1 MIFFR
6 VTQNINIK
14 TTDGTMVNYFKF
26 KEPSN
31 LENETLY
38 ISTYDDFKDLRE
50 IFSKVDKEKY
60 FAKVFN
66 EEKVRTLANFPI
78 ELGITNVDEYNNKE
92 NSSNSTCQNIKKV
105 DIYKQLKN
113 IQKDEITIAIIG
125 GVGVSISQIVSSCTA
140 LRILHKKLKQIYK
153 NIKFDIYL
161 NASNNSYYT
170 REKQIYQ
177 TQEYINNVLPL
188 SITAK
193 KLCEYDYFIDNSLS
207 INFLGLDFLNYV
219 DAWLF
224 RFGIDYEKISDN
236 QKYNQLNLSGYK
248 VQDIL
253 RDKIN
258 EAKSKGKL
266 LLFHPYSANINK
278 SIPQTIAVDIL
289 KELLLKADDYMIIST
304 LLIDSKIKDDRFVD
318 LTKESKNLNDFMY
331 IISSMDK
338 IITADTSTYH
348 ISDAFMIPTITIFT
362 DENYLK
368 KIKYFK
374 YTKAILIKD
383 KSKNLSKFIYENDS
397 LIINKFE
404 SWNKLKVNRI
414 IKLLDTF
421 WYNSGL
427 KKYKKG

>member
-38 ISTYDDFKDLRE
+38 VSTNDDFKDLRE
-50 IFSKVDKEKY
+50 IFSKVDKDKY

-66 EEKVRTLANFPI
+66 DEKIRTLENFPI

-92 NSSNSTCQNIKKV
+92 NSSKVTCQDIKKV

-113 IQKDEITIAIIG
+113 IQKDEVTVAIIG
-125 GVGVSISQIVSSCTA
+125 GLGFSISQVVSSCTA

-177 TQEYINNVLPL
+177 TQEYINNILPL
-188 SITAK
+188 SITVK

-224 RFGIDYEKISDN
+224 RFGIDYEKIADN
-236 QKYNQLNLSGYK
+236 EKYNQLNLSNYK
-248 VQDIL
+248 VQDSLKNKLIDL
-253 RDKIN
+253 
-258 EAKSKGKL
+258 KSKGKL

-362 DENYLK
+362 DNNYLK
-368 KIKYFK
+368 KIKYYK
-374 YTKAILIKD
+374 YIKPILIKD
-383 KSKNLSKFIYENDS
+383 KSKNLSKFVYENDS
-397 LIINKFE
+397 LTINKFE

-421 WYNSGL
+421 
-427 KKYKKG
+427 

>member
-50 IFSKVDKEKY
+50 IFSRVDKDKY

-66 EEKVRTLANFPI
+66 EEKIRALENFPI
-78 ELGITNVDEYNNKE
+78 ELGITNIDEYNSRE
-92 NSSNSTCQNIKKV
+92 NSAITYQDIKKV

-113 IQKDEITIAIIG
+113 IQKDEITVAIIG
-125 GVGVSISQIVSSCTA
+125 GVGLSISQTISSCTA

-177 TQEYINNVLPL
+177 TQEYINNILPL
-188 SITAK
+188 SVTVK

-224 RFGIDYEKISDN
+224 KFGIDYKKIVDDE
-236 QKYNQLNLSGYK
+236 KYNQINLSNYQASDSLK
-248 VQDIL
+248 NKLIDL
-253 RDKIN
+253 
-258 EAKSKGKL
+258 KSKGKL

-362 DENYLK
+362 DSDYLK
-368 KIKYFK
+368 KIKYYK
-374 YTKAILIKD
+374 YIKPILIKD

-397 LIINKFE
+397 LTINKFE

-421 WYNSGL
+421 
-427 KKYKKG
+427 

>member
-50 IFSKVDKEKY
+50 IFSRVDKDKY

-66 EEKVRTLANFPI
+66 EEKIRALGNFPI
-78 ELGITNVDEYNNKE
+78 ELGITNIDEYNSRE
-92 NSSNSTCQNIKKV
+92 NSTITYQDIKKV

-113 IQKDEITIAIIG
+113 IQKDEITVAIIG
-125 GVGVSISQIVSSCTA
+125 GVGLSISQTISSCTA
-140 LRILHKKLKQIYK
+140 LRILYKKLKQIYK

-177 TQEYINNVLPL
+177 TQEYINNILPL
-188 SITAK
+188 SVTVK

-224 RFGIDYEKISDN
+224 KFGIDYKKIVDDE
-236 QKYNQLNLSGYK
+236 KYNQINLSNYQASDSLK
-248 VQDIL
+248 NKLIDL
-253 RDKIN
+253 
-258 EAKSKGKL
+258 KSKGKL

-289 KELLLKADDYMIIST
+289 KELLLKADDYMVIST
-304 LLIDSKIKDDRFVD
+304 LLIDSKIKDDRFFD

-362 DENYLK
+362 DSDYLK
-368 KIKYFK
+368 KIKYYK
-374 YTKAILIKD
+374 YIKPILIKD

-397 LIINKFE
+397 LTINKFE

-421 WYNSGL
+421 
-427 KKYKKG
+427 

>member
-50 IFSKVDKEKY
+50 IFSKVDKDKY

-177 TQEYINNVLPL
+177 TQEYINNILPL
-188 SITAK
+188 SITVK

-362 DENYLK
+362 DSNYLK
-368 KIKYFK
+368 KIKYYK
-374 YTKAILIKD
+374 YIKPILIKD
-383 KSKNLSKFIYENDS
+383 KSKNLSKFVYENDS
-397 LIINKFE
+397 LTINKFE

-421 WYNSGL
+421 
-427 KKYKKG
+427 

>member
-50 IFSKVDKEKY
+50 IFSRVDKDKY

-66 EEKVRTLANFPI
+66 EEKIRALENFPI
-78 ELGITNVDEYNNKE
+78 ELGITNIDEYNSRE
-92 NSSNSTCQNIKKV
+92 NSTITYQDIKKV

-113 IQKDEITIAIIG
+113 IQKDEITVAIIG
-125 GVGVSISQIVSSCTA
+125 GVGLSISQTISSCTA
-140 LRILHKKLKQIYK
+140 LRILYKKLKQIYK

-161 NASNNSYYT
+161 NASSNSFYT

-177 TQEYINNVLPL
+177 TQEYINNILPL
-188 SITAK
+188 SVTVK

-224 RFGIDYEKISDN
+224 KFGIDYEKIVDDE
-236 QKYNQLNLSGYK
+236 KYNQINLSNYQASDGLK
-248 VQDIL
+248 NKLIDL
-253 RDKIN
+253 
-258 EAKSKGKL
+258 KSKGRL

-304 LLIDSKIKDDRFVD
+304 LLIDSKIKDDRFFD

-362 DENYLK
+362 DSDYLK
-368 KIKYFK
+368 KIKYYK
-374 YTKAILIKD
+374 YIKPILIKD
-383 KSKNLSKFIYENDS
+383 KSKNLSKFVYENDS
-397 LIINKFE
+397 LTINKFE

-421 WYNSGL
+421 
-427 KKYKKG
+427 

>member
-50 IFSKVDKEKY
+50 IFSRVDKDKY

-66 EEKVRTLANFPI
+66 EEKIRALENFPI
-78 ELGITNVDEYNNKE
+78 ELGITNIDEYNSRE
-92 NSSNSTCQNIKKV
+92 NSAITYHDIKKV

-113 IQKDEITIAIIG
+113 IQKDEITVAIIG
-125 GVGVSISQIVSSCTA
+125 GVGLSISQTISSCTA

-177 TQEYINNVLPL
+177 TQEYINNILPL
-188 SITAK
+188 SVTVK

-224 RFGIDYEKISDN
+224 KFGIDYKKIVDDE
-236 QKYNQLNLSGYK
+236 KYNQINLSNYQASDTLK
-248 VQDIL
+248 NKLIDL
-253 RDKIN
+253 
-258 EAKSKGKL
+258 KSKGKL

-362 DENYLK
+362 DSDYLK
-368 KIKYFK
+368 KIKYYK
-374 YTKAILIKD
+374 YIKPILIKD
-383 KSKNLSKFIYENDS
+383 KSKNLSKFVYENDS
-397 LIINKFE
+397 LTINKFE

-421 WYNSGL
+421 
-427 KKYKKG
+427 

>member
-66 EEKVRTLANFPI
+66 EEKVRTLRNFPI
-78 ELGITNVDEYNNKE
+78 ELGITNIDEYNSRE
-92 NSSNSTCQNIKKV
+92 NSTITYQDIKKV

-113 IQKDEITIAIIG
+113 IQKDEITVAIIG
-125 GVGVSISQIVSSCTA
+125 GVGLSISQTISSCTA

-177 TQEYINNVLPL
+177 TQEYINNILPL
-188 SITAK
+188 SITVK

-224 RFGIDYEKISDN
+224 KFGIDYEKIIDDE
-236 QKYNQLNLSGYK
+236 KYNQINLSNYK
-248 VQDIL
+248 ASDNLKNKLIDL
-253 RDKIN
+253 
-258 EAKSKGKL
+258 KSKGKL

-304 LLIDSKIKDDRFVD
+304 LLIDSKIKDDRFID

-338 IITADTSTYH
+338 IITVDTSTYH

-362 DENYLK
+362 DSDYLK
-368 KIKYFK
+368 KIKYYK
-374 YTKAILIKD
+374 YIKPILIKD
-383 KSKNLSKFIYENDS
+383 KSKNLSKFVYENDS
-397 LIINKFE
+397 LTINKFE
-404 SWNKLKVNRI
+404 SWNKLKVDRI

-421 WYNSGL
+421 
-427 KKYKKG
+427 

>member
-66 EEKVRTLANFPI
+66 EEKVRTLRNFPI

-92 NSSNSTCQNIKKV
+92 NSSKITCQDIKKV

-374 YTKAILIKD
+374 YIKPMLIKD

-421 WYNSGL
+421 
-427 KKYKKG
+427 

>member
-50 IFSKVDKEKY
+50 IFSRVDKDKY

-66 EEKVRTLANFPI
+66 EEKIRALENFPI
-78 ELGITNVDEYNNKE
+78 ELGITNIDEYNSRE
-92 NSSNSTCQNIKKV
+92 NSTITYQDIKKV

-113 IQKDEITIAIIG
+113 IQKDEITVAIIG
-125 GVGVSISQIVSSCTA
+125 GVGLSISQTISSCTA

-177 TQEYINNVLPL
+177 TQEYINNILPL
-188 SITAK
+188 SVTVK

-224 RFGIDYEKISDN
+224 KFGIDYEKIVDDE
-236 QKYNQLNLSGYK
+236 KYNQINLSNYTASDNLK
-248 VQDIL
+248 NKLIDL
-253 RDKIN
+253 
-258 EAKSKGKL
+258 KSKGKL

-362 DENYLK
+362 DSDYLK
-368 KIKYFK
+368 KIKYYK
-374 YTKAILIKD
+374 YIKPILIKD
-383 KSKNLSKFIYENDS
+383 KSKNLSKFVYENDS
-397 LIINKFE
+397 LTINKFE

-421 WYNSGL
+421 
-427 KKYKKG
+427 

>member
-66 EEKVRTLANFPI
+66 EEKVRTLRNFPI
-78 ELGITNVDEYNNKE
+78 ELGITNIDEYNSRE
-92 NSSNSTCQNIKKV
+92 NSTITYQDIKKV

-113 IQKDEITIAIIG
+113 IQKDEITVAIIG
-125 GVGVSISQIVSSCTA
+125 GVGLSISQTISSCTA

-177 TQEYINNVLPL
+177 TQEYINNILPL
-188 SITAK
+188 SVTVK

-224 RFGIDYEKISDN
+224 KFGIDYEKIIDDE
-236 QKYNQLNLSGYK
+236 KYNQINLSNYK
-248 VQDIL
+248 ASDNLKNKLIDL
-253 RDKIN
+253 
-258 EAKSKGKL
+258 KSKGKL

-362 DENYLK
+362 DSNYLK
-368 KIKYFK
+368 KIKYYK
-374 YTKAILIKD
+374 YIKPILIKD
-383 KSKNLSKFIYENDS
+383 KSKNLSKFVYENDS
-397 LIINKFE
+397 LTINKFE
-404 SWNKLKVNRI
+404 SWNKLKVDRI

-421 WYNSGL
+421 
-427 KKYKKG
+427 

>member
-50 IFSKVDKEKY
+50 IFSRVDKDKY

-66 EEKVRTLANFPI
+66 EEKIRALKNFPI
-78 ELGITNVDEYNNKE
+78 ELGITNIDEYNSRE
-92 NSSNSTCQNIKKV
+92 NSTITYQDIKKV

-113 IQKDEITIAIIG
+113 IKKDEITVAIIG
-125 GVGVSISQIVSSCTA
+125 GVGLSISQTISSCTA

-177 TQEYINNVLPL
+177 TQEYINNILPL
-188 SITAK
+188 SITVK

-224 RFGIDYEKISDN
+224 KFGIDYEKIVDDE
-236 QKYNQLNLSGYK
+236 KYNQINLSNYQASDSLK
-248 VQDIL
+248 NKLIDL
-253 RDKIN
+253 
-258 EAKSKGKL
+258 KSKGKL

-278 SIPQTIAVDIL
+278 SIPQTVAVDIL

-362 DENYLK
+362 DSDYLK
-368 KIKYFK
+368 KIKYYK
-374 YTKAILIKD
+374 YIKPILIKD
-383 KSKNLSKFIYENDS
+383 KSKNLSKFVYENDS
-397 LIINKFE
+397 LTINKFE

-421 WYNSGL
+421 
-427 KKYKKG
+427 

>member
-38 ISTYDDFKDLRE
+38 VSTNDDFKDLRE
-50 IFSKVDKEKY
+50 IFSKVDKDKY

-66 EEKVRTLANFPI
+66 DEKIRTLENFPI

-92 NSSNSTCQNIKKV
+92 NSSKVTCQDIKKV

-113 IQKDEITIAIIG
+113 IQKDEVTVAIIG
-125 GVGVSISQIVSSCTA
+125 GLGFSISQVVSSCTA

-177 TQEYINNVLPL
+177 TQEYINNILPL
-188 SITAK
+188 SITVK

-224 RFGIDYEKISDN
+224 KFGIDYEKIADN
-236 QKYNQLNLSGYK
+236 EKYNQLNLSNYK
-248 VQDIL
+248 VQDSLKNKLIDL
-253 RDKIN
+253 
-258 EAKSKGKL
+258 KSKGKL

-362 DENYLK
+362 DNNYLK
-368 KIKYFK
+368 KIKYYK
-374 YTKAILIKD
+374 YIKPILIKD
-383 KSKNLSKFIYENDS
+383 KSKNLSKFVYENDS
-397 LIINKFE
+397 LTINKFE

-421 WYNSGL
+421 
-427 KKYKKG
+427 

>member
-6 VTQNINIK
+6 VSQDINVK
-14 TTDGTMVNYFKF
+14 ATDGTLINYFKL
-26 KEPSN
+26 KEPSVM
-31 LENETLY
+31 ENETIY
-38 ISTYDDFKDLRE
+38 ITTYDDYNDLKE

-60 FAKVFN
+60 FPKLLN
-66 EEKVRTLANFPI
+66 ENRIRTLEKFPL
-78 ELGITNVDEYNNKE
+78 ELGILNITEYENRENLNKL
-92 NSSNSTCQNIKKV
+92 TFQNIEKI
-105 DIYKQLKN
+105 DIYKQLKKSVKN
-113 IQKDEITIAIIG
+113 EISVVIIG
-125 GVGVSISQIVSSCTA
+125 GVGRSIGEIISSCTA
-140 LRILHKKLKQIYK
+140 LRILHKKLKEVYK
-153 NIKFDIYL
+153 NIKIDIYL
-161 NASNNSYYT
+161 NASNNSFYT

-177 TQEYINNVLPL
+177 TQEYINNILPL
-188 SITAK
+188 SITSK
-193 KLCEYDYFIDNSLS
+193 KLCEYDYVIDNSLS
-207 INFLGLDFLNYV
+207 MKFLGLDSTNYV

-224 RFGIDYEKISDN
+224 RFGIDYKKISEN
-236 QKYNQLNLSGYK
+236 EKYNQ
-248 VQDIL
+248 
-253 RDKIN
+253 IN
-258 EAKSKGKL
+258 ISNYEIQNTLQNKLIDLKSKGKL

-362 DENYLK
+362 DNNYLK
-368 KIKYFK
+368 KIKYYK
-374 YTKAILIKD
+374 YIKPILIKD
-383 KSKNLSKFIYENDS
+383 KSKNLSKFVYENDS
-397 LIINKFE
+397 LTINKFE

-421 WYNSGL
+421 
-427 KKYKKG
+427 

>member
-66 EEKVRTLANFPI
+66 EEKVRTLRNFPI
-78 ELGITNVDEYNNKE
+78 ELGITNIDEYNSRE
-92 NSSNSTCQNIKKV
+92 NSTITYQDIKKV

-113 IQKDEITIAIIG
+113 IQKDEITVAIIG
-125 GVGVSISQIVSSCTA
+125 GVGLSISQTISSCTA

-177 TQEYINNVLPL
+177 TQEYINNILPL
-188 SITAK
+188 SITVK

-207 INFLGLDFLNYV
+207 I
-219 DAWLF
+219 
-224 RFGIDYEKISDN
+224 
-236 QKYNQLNLSGYK
+236 
-248 VQDIL
+248 
-253 RDKIN
+253 
-258 EAKSKGKL
+258 
-266 LLFHPYSANINK
+266 
-278 SIPQTIAVDIL
+278 
-289 KELLLKADDYMIIST
+289 
-304 LLIDSKIKDDRFVD
+304 
-318 LTKESKNLNDFMY
+318 
-331 IISSMDK
+331 
-338 IITADTSTYH
+338 
-348 ISDAFMIPTITIFT
+348 
-362 DENYLK
+362 
-368 KIKYFK
+368 
-374 YTKAILIKD
+374 
-383 KSKNLSKFIYENDS
+383 
-397 LIINKFE
+397 
-404 SWNKLKVNRI
+404 
-414 IKLLDTF
+414 
-421 WYNSGL
+421 
-427 KKYKKG
+427 

>member
-66 EEKVRTLANFPI
+66 EEKVRTLRNFPI
-78 ELGITNVDEYNNKE
+78 ELGITNIDEYNSRE
-92 NSSNSTCQNIKKV
+92 NSTITYQDIKKV

-113 IQKDEITIAIIG
+113 IQKDEITVAIIG
-125 GVGVSISQIVSSCTA
+125 GVGLSISQTISSCTA

-177 TQEYINNVLPL
+177 TQEYINNILPL
-188 SITAK
+188 SITVK

-224 RFGIDYEKISDN
+224 KFGIDYEKIIDDE
-236 QKYNQLNLSGYK
+236 KYNQINLSNYK
-248 VQDIL
+248 ASDNLKNKLIDL
-253 RDKIN
+253 
-258 EAKSKGKL
+258 KSKGKL

-362 DENYLK
+362 DSNYLK
-368 KIKYFK
+368 KIKYYK
-374 YTKAILIKD
+374 YIKPILIKD
-383 KSKNLSKFIYENDS
+383 KSKNLSKFVYENDS
-397 LIINKFE
+397 LTINKFE
-404 SWNKLKVNRI
+404 SWNKLKVDRI

-421 WYNSGL
+421 
-427 KKYKKG
+427 

>member
-6 VTQNINIK
+6 VSQDINVK
-14 TTDGTMVNYFKF
+14 ATDGTLINYFKL
-26 KEPSN
+26 KEPSAM
-31 LENETLY
+31 ENETIY
-38 ISTYDDFKDLRE
+38 ITTYDDYNDLKE

-60 FAKVFN
+60 FPRVLN
-66 EEKVRTLANFPI
+66 ENRVRTLENFPI
-78 ELGITNVDEYNNKE
+78 ELGILNISEYDNRENLNK
-92 NSSNSTCQNIKKV
+92 TTFQNIEKV
-105 DIYKQLKN
+105 DIYKQLRKSAKN
-113 IQKDEITIAIIG
+113 EISIVIIG
-125 GVGVSISQIVSSCTA
+125 GVGRSIGETISSCTA
-140 LRILHKKLKQIYK
+140 LRILHKKLKEVYK
-153 NIKFDIYL
+153 NIKMDIYL
-161 NASNNSYYT
+161 NASNNSFYT

-177 TQEYINNVLPL
+177 TQEYINNILPL
-188 SITAK
+188 SITSK

-224 RFGIDYEKISDN
+224 KFGIDYEKIADN
-236 QKYNQLNLSGYK
+236 EKYNQLNLSNYK
-248 VQDIL
+248 VQDSLKNKLIDL
-253 RDKIN
+253 
-258 EAKSKGKL
+258 KSKGKL

-362 DENYLK
+362 DNNYLK
-368 KIKYFK
+368 KIKYYK
-374 YTKAILIKD
+374 YIKPILIKD
-383 KSKNLSKFIYENDS
+383 KSKNLSKFVYENDS
-397 LIINKFE
+397 LTINKFE

-421 WYNSGL
+421 
-427 KKYKKG
+427 

>member
-38 ISTYDDFKDLRE
+38 VSTNDDFKDLRE
-50 IFSKVDKEKY
+50 IFSKVDKDKY

-66 EEKVRTLANFPI
+66 DEKIRTLENFPI

-92 NSSNSTCQNIKKV
+92 NSTKVTCQDIKKV
-105 DIYKQLKN
+105 DVYKQLKN
-113 IQKDEITIAIIG
+113 IQKDEVTVAIIG
-125 GVGVSISQIVSSCTA
+125 GLGFSISQVVSSCTA

-177 TQEYINNVLPL
+177 TQEYINNILPL
-188 SITAK
+188 SITVK

-224 RFGIDYEKISDN
+224 KFGIDYEKIADN
-236 QKYNQLNLSGYK
+236 EKYNQLNLSNYK
-248 VQDIL
+248 VQDSLKNKLIDL
-253 RDKIN
+253 
-258 EAKSKGKL
+258 KSKGKL

-362 DENYLK
+362 DNNYLK
-368 KIKYFK
+368 KIKYYK
-374 YTKAILIKD
+374 YIKPILIKD
-383 KSKNLSKFIYENDS
+383 KSKNLSKFVYENDS
-397 LIINKFE
+397 LTINKFE

-421 WYNSGL
+421 
-427 KKYKKG
+427 